1 MSTRIV
7 LADDHRILREGIR
20 SLLEKE
26 PDMEVVGEAEDGQ
39 TAVRLTQELAPDVV
53 IMDITMPDLNGIVA
67 ASQITAVDPNVKVLA
82 LSMHS
87 KTQFVKKML
96 RAGASGYLL
105 KECASEELTHAIK
118 TVVAGRVY
126 LSPEINKALL
136 DGFLAKP
143 PAPAPKGLPA
153 LSDREIEVIKLL
165 VEGLSTKDAA
175 VALAVSPKTIE
186 THRRHA
192 YKKLGINNMA
202 DLTKHA
208 IRAGLTSLE
217 SSSQTGE

>member
-26 PDMEVVGEAEDGQ
+26 PDMEVVGEAEDGK
-39 TAVRLTQELAPDVV
+39 TAVQLTQELSPDVV
-53 IMDITMPDLNGIVA
+53 IMDIAMPDLNGIVA
-67 ASQITAVDPNVKVLA
+67 AGQITAVHPNVKILA

-87 KTQFVKKML
+87 KMQFVRKML

-118 TVVAGRVY
+118 TVIAGRVY
-126 LSPEINKALL
+126 LSPEITKTLIDSELSNL
-136 DGFLAKP
+136 P
-143 PAPAPKGLPA
+143 PPDPNDFSV

-165 VEGLSTKDAA
+165 VEGHSTKDAA
-175 VALAVSPKTIE
+175 VALGVSPKTIE

-192 YKKLGINNMA
+192 YKKLGVNNMA

-208 IRAGLTSLE
+208 IRAGLTSLKP
-217 SSSQTGE
+217 SSQTSE

>member
-26 PDMEVVGEAEDGQ
+26 PDMEVVGEAENGQ

-53 IMDITMPDLNGIVA
+53 IMDIAMPDLNGIVA
-67 ASQITAVDPNVKVLA
+67 ASQITAVNPNVKVLA

-143 PAPAPKGLPA
+143 PAPDPKGFPA

-165 VEGLSTKDAA
+165 VEGHSTKDAA

-186 THRRHA
+186 AHRRHA

-208 IRAGLTSLE
+208 IRTGLTSLE
-217 SSSQTGE
+217 SSSQTSE